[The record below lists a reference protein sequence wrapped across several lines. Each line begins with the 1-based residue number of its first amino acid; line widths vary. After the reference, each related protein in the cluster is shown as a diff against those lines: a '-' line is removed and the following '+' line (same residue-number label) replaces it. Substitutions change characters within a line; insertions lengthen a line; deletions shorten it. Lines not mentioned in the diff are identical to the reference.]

1 MGLQTRTKSLVKVR
15 KGQHGTIKVTPLG
28 GGRFE
33 IDAPAA
39 MEIQQIRGRPSTSG
53 ARRRRRNRTRG
64 FQK

>member
-1 MGLQTRTKSLVKVR
+1 MGFHTRTKTLVKVR
-15 KGQHGTIKVTPLG
+15 KGQHGTVKVTPLG

-39 MEIQQIRGRPSTSG
+39 MEIKQLRGRPSTSSG
-53 ARRRRRNRTRG
+53 RRRRRNRTRG